1 MPQDD
6 DGQDDLFDDLTP
18 VQRRRLKGSIRIN
31 DTPADRIA
39 YQHTVL
45 CQTSLPYRDPG
56 QARIWE
62 RRQGAV
68 SLSLEAGRVRD
79 PATQRF
85 VDVGLP
91 YGSRPRLILAHLNR
105 EALLHDSPRI
115 EVESRLTF
123 ACRGE

>member
-1 MPQDD
+1 MAEDD
-6 DGQDDLFDDLTP
+6 HDTPIGELTP
-18 VQRRRLKGSIRIN
+18 LQRRRLNSSIRIN

-45 CQTSLPYRDPG
+45 CQTCLPYRDPG
-56 QARIWE
+56 GSVRIWE

-68 SLSLEAGRVRD
+68 YLALEAGRVWHPRM
-79 PATQRF
+79 QKL

-105 EALLHDSPRI
+105 EASCTIRRALR
-115 EVESRLTF
+115 SR
-123 ACRGE
+123 AA